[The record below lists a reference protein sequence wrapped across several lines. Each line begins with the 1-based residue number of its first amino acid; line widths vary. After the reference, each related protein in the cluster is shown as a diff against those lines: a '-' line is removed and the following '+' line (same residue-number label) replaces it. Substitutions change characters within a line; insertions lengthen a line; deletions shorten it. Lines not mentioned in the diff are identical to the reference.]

1 MNLSKETASKAAAR
15 GLNIPIIANTTGL
28 CQACASGLP
37 VAPAPATATC
47 TTSDKGFEK
56 DGLHPGAGQS
66 TKQPD
71 RIVSQ
76 RKSVEDHEKELGNL
90 LKPRRELSI
99 RTKAKDTTS
108 RRSGLSKS
116 RSQRKSTTG
125 RATTGALTSSSR
137 ATPIKLY
144 QSPLD
149 DYAVTSKYEL
159 EERRRQATAKSN
171 SMRRQQQ
178 QQQQHQ
184 LPPPTRPGQGDKNQ
198 TSQAPLEMGLV
209 SAHDH
214 QEQPTKCDQSRR
226 QSSSSDV
233 EINDDISTLGAE
245 SVMSKGVTLK
255 RIRERQGLCSECGN
269 RTHTFVE
276 DRTTGEMIKQPCSIE
291 DLVHRGRCLKCHPLP
306 THMKQPSPAP
316 PALAPI
322 AHVEPSPSESP
333 TEVVNSTPS
342 TAIPKAQARTEPMA
356 PPASVGPTDKPKS
369 ILRRSSSYNSAA
381 SVGSAKSERSKKS
394 VTISI
399 QGDDSSIASE
409 GENDDADMNKSSRSM
424 GNKSSSKSARSLVHE
439 DDSSDEDMPRFGRS
453 KEYKERKAKKAA
465 RKEEK
470 AAIARL
476 LAIKSCINGGAGG
489 DLIDIVATMRQHT
502 TSEDVQLLG
511 ATKLYERS
519 KSKSESKLIGRSG
532 AIATILDSMK
542 KHRKC
547 AKLHIISYKLIRNL
561 AECADHNC
569 KVLVKHGAFSLLCDS
584 MERHQDEISIQSRG
598 CAALAS
604 LADESAHTDEALFD
618 KARVLACIVGAVSA
632 FPEEEETLRAAYSA
646 LKSYGYK
653 PMKVLTAW
661 QDPNARRKLIA
672 SSA

>member
-1 MNLSKETASKAAAR
+1 MNLSEDAANKAAAP
-15 GLNIPIIANTTGL
+15 GLNIPTIANTTGL

-37 VAPAPATATC
+37 LASAPVTA

-71 RIVSQ
+71 RIAPQ
-76 RKSVEDHEKELGNL
+76 RKSLEDHEKELGNL
-90 LKPRRELSI
+90 LKPRRELSL
-99 RTKAKDTTS
+99 RTKAKDATNG
-108 RRSGLSKS
+108 RGNGLSKS
-116 RSQRKSTTG
+116 RSQRESTTG
-125 RATTGALTSSSR
+125 RRVTGELTSSSR
-137 ATPIKLY
+137 VTPIKLY

-159 EERRRQATAKSN
+159 EERRRQAMAKSN
-171 SMRRQQQ
+171 STRRQ

-184 LPPPTRPGQGDKNQ
+184 LPPPTRPGEADKSE
-198 TSQAPLEMGLV
+198 TSQAPLEMGVV
-209 SAHDH
+209 SAHND
-214 QEQPTKCDQSRR
+214 QKQPAKCDQPHRH
-226 QSSSSDV
+226 SSSSDV
-233 EINDDISTLGAE
+233 CANDDISTLGAE

-276 DRTTGEMIKQPCSIE
+276 DRTTGDMIKRPCSI
-291 DLVHRGRCLKCHPLP
+291 DGLVHRGRCLKCHPLP
-306 THMKQPSPAP
+306 PHMNQSSPAP

-322 AHVEPSPSESP
+322 ARVEPSPSESP
-333 TEVVNSTPS
+333 TEAVNSTPS
-342 TAIPKAQARTEPMA
+342 SAIPKAQARTEPMA

-369 ILRRSSSYNSAA
+369 ILRRSSSYNST
-381 SVGSAKSERSKKS
+381 SSLGSAKSDRSKKS
-394 VTISI
+394 VTISL

-409 GENDDADMNKSSRSM
+409 GENENDMNKLSFST
-424 GNKSSSKSARSLVHE
+424 GNKSSNKSARSLVHGD
-439 DDSSDEDMPRFGRS
+439 DDSSDDDMPRFGRS
-453 KEYKERKAKKAA
+453 KEYKERKAKRAA

-470 AAIARL
+470 AAITRL
-476 LAIKSCINGGAGG
+476 LAIESCTAGGAGG

-542 KHRKC
+542 NHHKC
-547 AKLHIISYKLIRNL
+547 VELHIISCKLTRNL
-561 AECADHNC
+561 ARCADHNC

-604 LADESAHTDEALFD
+604 LADESAHTSTDEALFD

-646 LKSYGYK
+646 LKRYGYK
-653 PMKVLTAW
+653 PMKVLAAW
-661 QDPNARRKLIA
+661 QDPSARRKLIA